1 MSTNLKDLRQ
11 AAKMTQSE
19 VAKALNVDQSAVSRW
34 EKGAHPLKKYRG
46 KLARL
51 YHVKENDLFSNGKVE
66 RTETGQR

>member
-1 MSTNLKDLRQ
+1 MSTSLKDLRQ
-11 AAKMTQSE
+11 AAKLTQAE

-34 EKGAHPLKKYRG
+34 EKGAPTLKKYRG

-51 YHVKENDLFSNGKVE
+51 YRVRENDLFGNGKVE